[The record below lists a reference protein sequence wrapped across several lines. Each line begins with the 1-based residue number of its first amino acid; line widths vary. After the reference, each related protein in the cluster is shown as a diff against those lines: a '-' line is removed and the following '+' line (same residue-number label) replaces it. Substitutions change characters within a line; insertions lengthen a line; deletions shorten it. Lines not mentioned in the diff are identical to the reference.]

1 MENLSLYFTA
11 ASEYRTPPPLD
22 SIHIQR
28 NSGQR
33 PTPSFLNNSKTVIST
48 VSLIAGGEDKLVT
61 DKNKSSYVQ
70 LMVRH
75 CIDGRFGVQAR
86 AVREGIMSVLPEPC
100 LSLFNDRDLDLLV
113 SGCTSVCLADWRAHT
128 VSQVMSC

>member
-1 MENLSLYFTA
+1 M
-11 ASEYRTPPPLD
+11 
-22 SIHIQR
+22 
-28 NSGQR
+28 
-33 PTPSFLNNSKTVIST
+33 IST

-61 DKNKSSYVQ
+61 DKNKSTYVQ

-128 VSQVMSC
+128 VSQAKSCHVRASQV